1 MRLSNFINKFI
12 FSIVFISTSLA
23 FLVSIMFQYNNFE
36 KEKLYIKAEF
46 IAQKKND
53 LKKQIEC
60 VFNLIEK
67 EEKSFERLQNKLKGN
82 IDFEK
87 IKEDNK
93 NELLKWL
100 ANYETERNGYIF
112 VNTLDNKALVY
123 DGKKLENPII
133 YPDQELYK
141 NLLNAASKP
150 NGDFL
155 F

>member
-23 FLVSIMFQYNNFE
+23 FLVSIMFQYINFE

-53 LKKQIEC
+53 LKKEIES

-93 NELLKWL
+93 NE
-100 ANYETERNGYIF
+100 G
-112 VNTLDNKALVY
+112 
-123 DGKKLENPII
+123 
-133 YPDQELYK
+133 
-141 NLLNAASKP
+141 NL
-150 NGDFL
+150 
-155 F
+155 